1 LETVRYNWNTKDKGK
16 MEQEMEKVYYIIQMD
31 YVIKVSLKII
41 SDMDLVFFDLIW
53 FNYIV
58 ENGKKMSYLVKEN

>member
-1 LETVRYNWNTKDKGK
+1 